1 MSKNLILLF
10 EKFKENDELLEH
22 LNSSDSM
29 IFALDYHSHK
39 QLTEMNIKHR
49 ILDADLTDS
58 DLTEINDIILNIS
71 TKWYL
76 NKIVEKELL
85 FENIN
90 FGWLLEQELYP
101 SLIQI
106 ITIFF
111 SLIKIKNNFNPDCI
125 FISNSLI
132 KLIPSVFPNNSIK
145 SIEDQNDV
153 KEYWNFDVFSIKY
166 NFGRIPI
173 TLRIPRRVFF
183 KLRKY
188 YEKLFIPFFNTIYS
202 HSNKNNPSVVLVDFN
217 PSLYQIFL
225 KKLSFKTKNIFLLNR
240 RRVAVWNLES
250 FKTVKNNKCILGSY
264 EHHIDKND
272 NDIINNQINIMKK
285 KLKLLFS
292 NDNLF
297 SDLFSINGISFWNY
311 FSEYFTNYCEDRFTE
326 AIYEKIAAKN
336 FLLKTKPSLI
346 IHFYEVSLQEK
357 ILIHEARKQ
366 NISSIIL
373 QHGTPHVSFPG
384 FPGLNS
390 IHGTLPL
397 NNDKKIALWGPIMQK
412 YAIDQKIEENNLIIS
427 GSPRH
432 DSFFKLKNNIFPD
445 KGLILITLG
454 QIDKK
459 NAGSQLTNTYIQ
471 YEKAITL
478 ICNTL
483 KNISDRKKIIKLH
496 PGDMIWKSVIV
507 EPLIKKIDPQ
517 IQIIVDGNLPKIIQ
531 SSSLIITVGLTTVL
545 LEANILEKP
554 TLTILSDPQERLSA
568 SSSGNTMFF
577 NANEEERFKN
587 TVNEILM
594 KKEISKI
601 FVNNGNDFIKKYL
614 ANPGNASEYLANII
628 DQNI

>member
-10 EKFKENDELLEH
+10 EKFEESNDLLEK
-22 LNSSDSM
+22 LNSSNSV

-39 QLTEMNIKHR
+39 QLTEMNIEHR
-49 ILDADLTDS
+49 ILDADLTES
-58 DLTEINDIILNIS
+58 DLIEINNIILNIS

-111 SLIKIKNNFNPDCI
+111 SLIKIKNKLNPDYI
-125 FISNSLI
+125 FVSNSLT
-132 KLIPSVFPNNSIK
+132 KLVSSVFTSTSIS
-145 SIEDQNDV
+145 SIEDQNNV
-153 KEYWNFDVFSIKY
+153 TEYWNFDVFSIKY

-173 TLRIPRRVFF
+173 TLRIPRKVFF

-188 YEKLFIPFFNTIYS
+188 YENYFIPFFNTIYS
-202 HSNKNNPSVVLVDFN
+202 HSNKSYPSIVLVDFN

-225 KKLSFKTKNIFLLNR
+225 KKLSVKNKNIFLLNR

-250 FKTVKNNKCILGSY
+250 FKTVKNSKCILGSY
-264 EHHIDKND
+264 EHYIDKND
-272 NDIINNQINIMKK
+272 KDKINNQISTMKK

-292 NDNLF
+292 NNNLF
-297 SDLFSINGISFWNY
+297 SDLFSINGVSFWNY
-311 FSEYFTNYCEDRFTE
+311 FSEYFIRYCEDRFSE

-346 IHFYEVSLQEK
+346 IHFYEVALQEK

-366 NISSIIL
+366 NIPSIIL

-384 FPGLNS
+384 FSGMNS

-397 NNDKKIALWGPIMQK
+397 SNDKKIALWGPIMEK
-412 YAIDQKIEENNLIIS
+412 YALDQKIDQNNLVIS

-432 DSFFKLKNNIFPD
+432 DSYFKLKNDVIPNQEI
-445 KGLILITLG
+445 ILITLG

-471 YEKAITL
+471 YEKAIVL
-478 ICNTL
+478 ICKTL
-483 KNISDRKKIIKLH
+483 KNFSDRKKIIKLH

-507 EPLIKKIDPQ
+507 EPIIKKIDPE
-517 IQIIVDGNLPKIIQ
+517 IQIVVDANLPKLIQ

-545 LEANILEKP
+545 LEANILKKP

-577 NANEEERFKN
+577 NANEEEKFKN
-587 TVNEILM
+587 IVNEILT
-594 KKEISKI
+594 KKETSKI

-614 ANPGNASEYLANII
+614 ANAGNASEYLANII
-628 DQNI
+628 DQNT